1 MERAQNSS
9 AKDPGLD
16 KGVESK
22 QSEGRNRGHI
32 GNKMTAL
39 PRPGDPTADLQ
50 CVIPKSAEFNFAK
63 DLDLDKI
70 DERKESESRN
80 WDLIEKE
87 TIAAPRSGEQIADL
101 QFVTSGTTEF
111 TNAKDPELDKVAER
125 KEAEGRNPGHFEKM
139 MTTAP
144 RPGMQSA
151 DSQGVIPET
160 AKFTNSKVLELD
172 MDVEGRASEGR
183 NEGHI
188 DKVTTAAPRP
198 GSRWPKPEW
207 STVWGTVV
215 EGCLA
220 AGQAAEPWPPIAPTR
235 EQGSAIEPDGPP
247 AAVPGTEEAWDH
259 YVGHLVAYYEDAGKQ
274 WHPPDHSEEQRKA
287 KAARAHAAAG
297 ADLQCDTPGTAK
309 FTYSTGLELDKVA
322 TAAMDGTAPTP
333 GSSTARLPTSRSSP
347 RRE

>member
-1 MERAQNSS
+1 MSALARGRGPVGSSPQPPLIPLAMERAQNSS

-22 QSEGRNRGHI
+22 KSEGRNRGHI

-207 STVWGTVV
+207 STVWGTAV

-220 AGQAAEPWPPIAPTR
+220 AGQAAEPWPPIALHNS
-235 EQGSAIEPDGPP
+235 GWCN
-247 AAVPGTEEAWDH
+247 AAAAYKEAT
-259 YVGHLVAYYEDAGKQ
+259 ACASFAAAAKAC
-274 WHPPDHSEEQRKA
+274 SE
-287 KAARAHAAAG
+287 AARAHAAAG

>member
-9 AKDPGLD
+9 SKDPGLD

-22 QSEGRNRGHI
+22 KSEGRSRGHI

-80 WDLIEKE
+80 WGLIEKE

-198 GSRWPKPEW
+198 GTRWHRQEW
-207 STVWGTVV
+207 STARGTSV
-215 EGCLA
+215 EGSLA
-220 AGQAAEPWPPIAPTR
+220 AGQAPEPWPPIAL
-235 EQGSAIEPDGPP
+235 QNSGWCN
-247 AAVPGTEEAWDH
+247 AAAAYQEATACASFAATARASTE
-259 YVGHLVAYYEDAGKQ
+259 
-274 WHPPDHSEEQRKA
+274 
-287 KAARAHAAAG
+287 AARAHAAAG
-297 ADLQCDTPGTAK
+297 SDLQCVTPETAE
-309 FTYSTGLELDKVA
+309 FAYSKGFELDNVA
-322 TAAMDGTAPTP
+322 TAAMGGKVADP
-333 GSSTARLPTSRSSP
+333 GKLSTEERTMSR
-347 RRE
+347 RRVDV